1 MKKAAVTLALCFLFS
16 SIVFAEVQ
24 KDGFDVTI
32 LYSAT
37 KTFNIGDARIAAF
50 RKYLESNLEQNSSG
64 SWSSNDMFNEEFVY
78 LDKKGNTVKVE
89 TEKNTKTGVGT
100 ATITIIGPDDFVTS
114 TRAVL
119 K

>member
-1 MKKAAVTLALCFLFS
+1 MKKILVSLVLCLAVS
-16 SIVFAEVQ
+16 SIAFAEVQ

-37 KTFNIGDARIAAF
+37 KSFNISDARIAAF
-50 RKYLESNLEQNSSG
+50 RKYLEGNLDQNSSG

-100 ATITIIGPDDFVTS
+100 ATITIIGPDDFVTL